1 MPFSFLE
8 EKIIHNVI
16 LQFSNFNF
24 NGKRLQIHFFLIAS
38 FRTCLLNKLD
48 PQLWQWQ
55 YHPNNFTIL
64 IPPIAEVT
72 RIRGKRIADPSLDI
86 KRINH
91 SSRANRVFQ
100 PSWPALLKWF
110 IEIPWT
116 VATAFGT
123 IFRIAIAGRLF
134 PYPTNGF
141 RGLFRLPVVLRKIV
155 AEHCD
160 RYRVIAS
167 W

>member
-1 MPFSFLE
+1 M
-8 EKIIHNVI
+8 I

-24 NGKRLQIHFFLIAS
+24 NSKRLQIHFFLIAS

-55 YHPNNFTIL
+55 YHHNNFTIL
-64 IPPIAEVT
+64 IPHSRDYTNSWKEN
-72 RIRGKRIADPSLDI
+72 PSLDI

-100 PSWPALLKWF
+100 PSWSALLKWF

>member
-55 YHPNNFTIL
+55 YHHNNFTIL
-64 IPPIAEVT
+64 IPHSRDYTNSWKENPF
-72 RIRGKRIADPSLDI
+72 LDI

-100 PSWPALLKWF
+100 PSWSALLKWF